1 VQDVAGCGRDRAD
14 VNTVSFWNRLST
26 RLTALILVV
35 VAVLAGAAIALLGR
49 GFSLAQQ
56 GLVLMADGS
65 TPADLDA
72 IIRGTVINLTAVF
85 LFTLVAATIFSR
97 SLLTEPIASL
107 AVGTRELA
115 EGNLGVTLP
124 ATSNS
129 ELGELARSFNL
140 MSLRLAERTR
150 ELTDSNEALKASEQ
164 RYAEALERTEQHVQ
178 ERTVELTAL
187 LELSNSTAVTLE
199 LHPLLER
206 ILVRLDEA
214 VPLAGAAVLELNA
227 SGELHLLVQ
236 RGSMGSRLLAGVTAS
251 HRELTEPFNEVVTE
265 LGVAC
270 LALPLVVRDRNLGL
284 LVLTRSVTE
293 PFRADQLRIASAFA
307 NQVAVAL
314 ENANLYEQVHE
325 QAAFEERQHLA
336 RELHESVFQALY
348 GILLGEHTARK
359 QLHDA
364 PEKAGEALSYVENLA
379 QAGLA
384 EMRALIFELRPESLE
399 KEGLTGALK
408 KQLDAL
414 ESRHELETEA
424 ELAAEPDLPLAT
436 KQVLF
441 RIAQEAMHNIVKHAR
456 ARHVHLRFKADSSM
470 IMLSVRDDGQG
481 FDPAG
486 SFPGQ
491 LGLSSMRERTAALGG
506 VLTLSSTP
514 GGGTEVLVKIPAVP
528 PEGSAASGEKPW
540 RSS

>member
-1 VQDVAGCGRDRAD
+1 

-26 RLTALILVV
+26 RLTALILAVV
-35 VAVLAGAAIALLGR
+35 GDLAGAAIALLGR

-72 IIRGTVINLTAVF
+72 IIRGTVVNLVAVF

-140 MSLRLAERTR
+140 MSLRLAERTG
-150 ELTDSNEALKASEQ
+150 ELTDSNEALRASEQ
-164 RYAEALERTEQHVQ
+164 RYAEALELTEQHVQ
-178 ERTVELTAL
+178 ERTAELAAL

-206 ILVRLDEA
+206 IIARLKET
-214 VPLAGAAVLELNA
+214 VPYEGAAVLELNA
-227 SGELHLLVQ
+227 AGELRVLVQ
-236 RGSMGSRLLAGVTAS
+236 RGRVSAGLLAEVTAS
-251 HRELTEPFNEVVTE
+251 ADRLSRPGNEV
-265 LGVAC
+265 LAGPDVAC
-270 LALPLVVRDRNLGL
+270 LTLPLVVRDRNLGL
-284 LVLTRSVTE
+284 LVLTRSRSA
-293 PFRADQLRIASAFA
+293 PFRTDQLRIASAFA
-307 NQVAVAL
+307 NQVAIAL

-325 QAAFEERQHLA
+325 QAAAEERQHLA
-336 RELHESVFQALY
+336 RELHDSVSQALY
-348 GILLGEHTARK
+348 GILLGAHTARK
-359 QLHDA
+359 QLQDS
-364 PEKAGEALSYVENLA
+364 PDKASEALAYVENLA

-399 KEGLTGALK
+399 KEGLVGALK

-414 ESRHELETEA
+414 ESRHELETHA
-424 ELAAEPDLPLAT
+424 ELAPEPDLPLAT
-436 KQVLF
+436 KQVLY
-441 RIAQEAMHNIVKHAR
+441 RIAQEALHNVVKHAR
-456 ARHVHLRFKADSSM
+456 AKRVQLRFMADAES
-470 IMLSVRDDGQG
+470 IVLSVHDDGLG
-481 FDPAG
+481 FDPAH

-506 VLTLSSTP
+506 VFTVLSGP
-514 GGGTEVLVKIPAVP
+514 DRGTEVLVQIPVVP
-528 PEGSAASGEKPW
+528 PEGTVLSGEKPW
-540 RSS
+540 RPS

>member
-1 VQDVAGCGRDRAD
+1 M
-14 VNTVSFWNRLST
+14 NTVSFWNRLST
-26 RLTALILVV
+26 RLTALILAV

-56 GLVLMADGS
+56 GLVLTADGS
-65 TPADLDA
+65 APADLDV

-85 LFTLVAATIFSR
+85 LFTLVVATIFSR

-150 ELTDSNEALKASEQ
+150 ELTDSNEALRASEQ
-164 RYAEALERTEQHVQ
+164 RYAEALELTEQRVG
-178 ERTVELTAL
+178 ERTAELAAL

-206 ILVRLDEA
+206 ILLRLNET
-214 VPLAGAAVLELNA
+214 VPHAGAAVLELDA
-227 SGELHLLVQ
+227 LGQLRLLVQ
-236 RGSMGSRLLAGVTAS
+236 RGRIGAKLLEQIAAASRERLA
-251 HRELTEPFNEVVTE
+251 EPLNEVLPEPETAF
-265 LGVAC
+265 LT
-270 LALPLVVRDRNLGL
+270 LPLVVRDRNLGL
-284 LVLTRSVTE
+284 LVLVRSMAE

-307 NQVAVAL
+307 NQVAIAL

-325 QAAFEERQHLA
+325 QAAFDERQHLA
-336 RELHESVFQALY
+336 RELHDSVSQALY
-348 GILLGEHTARK
+348 GILLGAHTARK
-359 QLHDA
+359 QLQEA

-399 KEGLTGALK
+399 KEGLIGAFK

-414 ESRHELETEA
+414 ESRHELETQA
-424 ELAAEPDLPLAT
+424 ELAAEPNLPLAT

-441 RIAQEAMHNIVKHAR
+441 RIAQEALHNIVKHAR
-456 ARHVHLRFKADSSM
+456 ARRVEFRFEADSET
-470 IMLSVRDDGQG
+470 ILLAVRDDGLG
-481 FDPAG
+481 FDPSG

-506 VLTLSSTP
+506 VLTVSSTK
-514 GGGTEVLVKIPAVP
+514 GQGTEVLVQIPTVP
-528 PEGSAASGEKPW
+528 PEGSLSGEKPW
-540 RSS
+540 RTP